1 MRFHTSIALGAIAA
15 VLALPASAEAKVK
28 SHARMAAA
36 SSEEAGLTMAEQLQM
51 AQQQLAQMQ
60 AQLNAM
66 QAKLEQ
72 TATAQTAATDAMKA
86 NTAATSAAAA
96 TATKALASADANK
109 AAVAKTD
116 KAISAV
122 KGIADTSI
130 SGRIYFNVSNINQ
143 QANAAGGASLPNI
156 ANGTG
161 YNIKRI
167 YLGFDHKFNDMFA
180 MNVTT
185 DISNVVGSTANG
197 NFITG
202 TNNLV
207 GKGLYIKQ
215 AYLQAKLDP
224 ALTLRVGSAQMPW
237 VPYMESQYGFRHIEN
252 VLIDRTGFGTSSDW
266 GIHASGDV
274 ANKLISYSVSLVNGA
289 TSRNVKVT
297 KSMDVEGRISIQK
310 DGFWGAVGGYVGKR
324 GNNVQSLTATPSTF
338 FTAKRLDAAL
348 GYKNAKFGIGAEY
361 VYAKNWNNVTTNPAL
376 VAQPQDSSEGWSV
389 FGNYN
394 ITPKWTAFTKYETI
408 QPNRMTNPALRD
420 NYFNVGIQFEPVKI
434 IDLALVYKR
443 ETINNGSLATTNGT
457 IGIAG
462 LGSHGSYS
470 EVGIWGQVRF

>member
-1 MRFHTSIALGAIAA
+1 MRLHTSIALGAIAA
-15 VLALPASAEAKVK
+15 VLALPATAEAKAK
-28 SHARMAAA
+28 SHARAAA
-36 SSEEAGLTMAEQLQM
+36 SSAQEAGLTMSEQLQM

-66 QAKLEQ
+66 QARLEQ
-72 TATAQTAATDAMKA
+72 TAAAQTAAADAINA

-116 KAISAV
+116 KAVSAV
-122 KGIADTSI
+122 KWAADTSI

-143 QANAAGGASLPNI
+143 QANAAGGASVKNI

-185 DISNVVGSTANG
+185 DISNVVGSTSNG
-197 NFITG
+197 NFIAG

-215 AYLQAKLDP
+215 AYLQAKLNP
-224 ALTLRVGSAQMPW
+224 ALTLRVGSAQLPW
-237 VPYMESQYGFRHIEN
+237 VPYIEGQYGLRHIEN
-252 VLIDRTGFGTSSDW
+252 VLIDRTGYGTSSDW
-266 GIHASGDV
+266 GIHASGDL
-274 ANKLISYSVSLVNGA
+274 ADKLISYQVSLVNGG

-297 KSMDVEGRISIQK
+297 KSMDLEGRISIQK
-310 DGFWGAVGGYVGKR
+310 HGLWGAVGGYVGKR
-324 GNNVQSLTATPSTF
+324 GNNVQSLTATPTTF
-338 FTAKRLDAAL
+338 YTAKRFDAAV
-348 GYKNAKFGIGAEY
+348 GYKNSQFGLGAEY
-361 VYAKNWNNVTTNPAL
+361 FYAKNWNNVTSNPAL
-376 VAQPQDSSEGWSV
+376 VAQSQDSSNGWSI

-394 ITPKWTAFTKYETI
+394 ITPKWTAFSKYETI
-408 QPNRMTNPALRD
+408 QPNRITNAALRD
-420 NYFNVGIQFEPVKI
+420 KYFNIGLQFEPVKI
-434 IDLALVYKR
+434 VDLALVYKR
-443 ETINNGSLATTNGT
+443 ETVNNGSLATTNGT